1 MLQATQPDPDQD
13 LLEQLDR
20 RERWS
25 WLVAAGL
32 ASGEALVIGVGAFAL
47 MRYAIGW
54 RLETALDVAMLIFAG
69 AATALG
75 LRAFSRR

>member
-1 MLQATQPDPDQD
+1 MLQAIRPDPDQD

-25 WLVAAGL
+25 WFLAASL
-32 ASGEALVIGVGAFAL
+32 ALGEALIIGVGAFAL

-69 AATALG
+69 AVAALG
-75 LRAFSRR
+75 LRAFSRH